1 MAWSKPRRSP
11 ARVRSNSAAIG
22 LEQPLRLAELSVS
35 ARISHSSSGMEVTQ
49 FVVRA
54 QGQELISGAASL
66 TPLPPDNLRIRAR
79 LSPFSLGTEQV
90 KTALLRV
97 RGLPD
102 WLSKYARMVT
112 AGNFNLDQLTLDSTF
127 KDLEAPTAT
136 IFRHMILKAT
146 LDGLAFTP
154 PGLPSVAEMYGKLE
168 YVNGLVGLTQGHASF
183 GASTLSE
190 IRLNA
195 DLIRGSEGNSLSG
208 QGGWRL

>member
-1 MAWSKPRRSP
+1 M
-11 ARVRSNSAAIG
+11 
-22 LEQPLRLAELSVS
+22 RLAELSVS

-79 LSPFSLGTEQV
+79 LAPFGLGTEQV

-102 WLSKYARMVT
+102 WLSKYARIVT

-127 KDLEAPTAT
+127 KDLEAPPSAA
-136 IFRHMILKAT
+136 IFRHMIL
-146 LDGLAFTP
+146 
-154 PGLPSVAEMYGKLE
+154 
-168 YVNGLVGLTQGHASF
+168 QG
-183 GASTLSE
+183 
-190 IRLNA
+190 
-195 DLIRGSEGNSLSG
+195 DP
-208 QGGWRL
+208 